1 MSQRNSLKGP
11 SKEGLAGK
19 AAGVHTTPSSV
30 RAAQKNGDPQVSLK
44 SARPEGSAIQNWLFR
59 RDGWRFTGKFRDQKA
74 TSAISRNCGGRRALW
89 LFPDLARS
97 IRRLQVRKN
106 AVCPSLNLCLLRKPF
121 GKAGSKRTWESSRGY
136 GTSKI

>member
-59 RDGWRFTGKFRDQKA
+59 RDGWRFTGEIQGSESDLGNFQKL
-74 TSAISRNCGGRRALW
+74 RR
-89 LFPDLARS
+89 
-97 IRRLQVRKN
+97 Q
-106 AVCPSLNLCLLRKPF
+106 
-121 GKAGSKRTWESSRGY
+121 AGSLAFPRSSKEHPAPA
-136 GTSKI
+136 GTQECCVPIS

>member
-59 RDGWRFTGKFRDQKA
+59 RDGWRFTGEIQGSESDLGNFQKL
-74 TSAISRNCGGRRALW
+74 RR
-89 LFPDLARS
+89 
-97 IRRLQVRKN
+97 Q
-106 AVCPSLNLCLLRKPF
+106 
-121 GKAGSKRTWESSRGY
+121 AGSLAFPRSSKEHPAPA
-136 GTSKI
+136 GTQECCVPIP